1 MKKSVFVVIPNYN
14 GSGELKASVD
24 SVLAQSYTNFKL
36 IIVDNDS
43 HDASRRIIEQYVSD
57 DKRVQAILRDKNY
70 GFTGGVNP
78 GFEQAIEEGID
89 YVAPFNNDAVANRH
103 WLKELVDFL
112 DRHPDYGI
120 AACKL
125 LHSDGKT
132 IDSTGDIYTV
142 WGLPYPRGRD
152 ETVSDNYD
160 DETTIFGASGGASLF
175 RVSMLRQIGVFDQ
188 DFFAYYEDIDMSF
201 RGQLAGWKVG
211 YVPTSIAYH
220 GQGVTSGRMGNGFT
234 TMQYVK
240 NTPFIIIKDVP
251 GSLLVHILPRFLFA
265 YSISLVKAL
274 CNPST
279 TGGALRGFGKMLA
292 LIPKKLVE
300 RRRIQKTRT
309 VEAAYIWSIMLHDL
323 PPNARRLRSLR
334 SKWQL
339 LIKHS

>member
-1 MKKSVFVVIPNYN
+1 
-14 GSGELKASVD
+14 
-24 SVLAQSYTNFKL
+24 
-36 IIVDNDS
+36 
-43 HDASRRIIEQYVSD
+43 
-57 DKRVQAILRDKNY
+57 
-70 GFTGGVNP
+70 
-78 GFEQAIEEGID
+78 
-89 YVAPFNNDAVANRH
+89 
-103 WLKELVDFL
+103 
-112 DRHPDYGI
+112 
-120 AACKL
+120 
-125 LHSDGKT
+125 
-132 IDSTGDIYTV
+132 
-142 WGLPYPRGRD
+142 GRD

-279 TGGALRGFGKMLA
+279 TGAPYEDLA
-292 LIPKKLVE
+292 
-300 RRRIQKTRT
+300 RC
-309 VEAAYIWSIMLHDL
+309 L
-323 PPNARRLRSLR
+323 P
-334 SKWQL
+334 
-339 LIKHS
+339 